1 MRLYNGLVTLGMV
14 PVKAVTGKSWRD
26 QLIYAK
32 YYLGI
37 DQMIR
42 RDGLLWEIPQNF
54 PEAIASLLLHEPAA
68 SEFLVSR
75 FKPGQVFVDVGA
87 NVGGY
92 AVRAAAK
99 GMKVFAFEPNP
110 NNFQLLK
117 RNAEINHVS
126 LDQLQYALGP
136 ANGEARLELN
146 GGQSRISPDEGIA
159 IEMRTLDS
167 FSLPA
172 VNLVKIDVESYEL
185 EVLQGARRTLRE
197 HHPTLMV
204 EMHDWAGAMKEAA
217 LFALLTELG
226 YHFEYLDKWSRG
238 RHMSAVYPS

>member
-1 MRLYNGLVTLGMV
+1 VRLYNGLVTLGMV
-14 PVKAVTGKSWRD
+14 PVKAATGKSWRD

-37 DQMIR
+37 NQKVR

-54 PEAIASLLLHEPAA
+54 PEAIASLLLHERSA
-68 SEFLVSR
+68 SEFLVNR
-75 FKPGQVFVDVGA
+75 FRPQQVFVDVGA

-92 AVRAAAK
+92 SVRAAAK
-99 GMKVFAFEPNP
+99 GMKVIAFEPNP
-110 NNFQLLK
+110 DNFLLLK

-136 ANGEARLELN
+136 SDGHARLVLN
-146 GGQSRISPDEGIA
+146 GGLSRISPDEGITV
-159 IEMRTLDS
+159 EMRTLDS

-185 EVLQGARRTLRE
+185 EVLQGARKTLKE
-197 HHPTLMV
+197 HHPALMV
-204 EMHDWAGAMKEAA
+204 EMHDWAGAKKEAA

-226 YHFEYLDKWSRG
+226 YQFEYLDKYSRG
-238 RHMSAVYPS
+238 RHMSAVYPA